1 MRFYDDNTRSWWEA
15 ATGGANAPALNDLL
29 RPLGAALA
37 GGAWDVEALLIPGA
51 GPAFRFASGSALGA
65 LPAGGFLHNATATG
79 AGGDA
84 KRLAGTRFAALGL
97 TDAGAGRLALYGD
110 SNCLDS
116 SHRRGADCAGLLK
129 AAIAYA
135 TRSGGEELAPAAARL
150 AEAFGSTEEA
160 GLPRRRED
168 YDFREASRVLGAGPP
183 VCLSNA
189 PLAAQGLG
197 FDSVKEEEKDE
208 EEAPEEAALERPGGG
223 GDGGGAARETAKWRA
238 AGEEAE
244 EAAPALPRLEQ
255 IDEPRE
261 RPRAPAARG
270 AWPLDGPARALT
282 AAGAVALLAL
292 WSAARRRRP
301 SGAAGAADGG
311 AGALPTFW
319 RRRRAGRG

>member
-37 GGAWDVEALLIPGA
+37 GGAWDVEALSLPGA

-129 AAIAYA
+129 AAIAYV
-135 TRSGGEELAPAAARL
+135 TRAGGEGLAPAAARL
-150 AEAFGSTEEA
+150 AGAFGSTEEA

-183 VCLSNA
+183 VCLPNA
-189 PLAAQGLG
+189 PLAAQGLS
-197 FDSVKEEEKDE
+197 FDSVKEEKAE
-208 EEAPEEAALERPGGG
+208 EEAPEEAALERPGGAN
-223 GDGGGAARETAKWRA
+223 GGARDTAKRRA

-244 EAAPALPRLEQ
+244 EEAPALPLLER
-255 IDEPRE
+255 INEPRE
-261 RPRAPAARG
+261 RPRAPAALG
-270 AWPLDGPARALT
+270 VWPLDVPARALT

-301 SGAAGAADGG
+301 SGAGGAANGG
-311 AGALPTFW
+311 AGVLPTFW